1 MFVTLMNV
9 GAARVRQRRR
19 PAYDKSDELVAPR
32 RRIDCLELPLGDK
45 GPVGSAASA
54 EESGSGALR
63 MMTTGGISAEHVV
76 DGMHSALKSL
86 THCVSFSPYDK
97 SQRSSFAVWKQASLP
112 EATHAKYIGG
122 ARVPRLGKAGHA
134 MRGCFS
140 WSLSP
145 ERESRSSQPRR
156 IALTLHELDHRSC
169 GADRRALASRA

>member
-1 MFVTLMNV
+1 MFVTLMTV

-32 RRIDCLELPLGDK
+32 RRIDYLELPLGDK

-112 EATHAKYIGG
+112 EATHAKYM
-122 ARVPRLGKAGHA
+122 A
-134 MRGCFS
+134 
-140 WSLSP
+140 
-145 ERESRSSQPRR
+145 
-156 IALTLHELDHRSC
+156 
-169 GADRRALASRA
+169 ALASLDWERPVMPCEDAFHGPSRQSGSLGHRNLGELPSRCMSWITEVAELTAGH

>member
-134 MRGCFS
+134 NDCDCEDAFHGPSRQSGSLGHRNLGELPSRCMS
-140 WSLSP
+140 WIT
-145 ERESRSSQPRR
+145 EVAE
-156 IALTLHELDHRSC
+156 LTAGH
-169 GADRRALASRA
+169 